1 MSFQEVKQLLHD
13 RSGKIAD
20 ETSRVCI
27 SLLEGSK
34 QDEYISSCTRAMV
47 TKYDPI
53 ISTFGD
59 QINEISNSTTDISVQ
74 IHQIDRRLQTMVQTG
89 QSLDEILTKLKRMG
103 FENEAKGIKD
113 TRSSKPP
120 QH

>member
-74 IHQIDRRLQTMVQTG
+74 
-89 QSLDEILTKLKRMG
+89 
-103 FENEAKGIKD
+103 
-113 TRSSKPP
+113 
-120 QH
+120 